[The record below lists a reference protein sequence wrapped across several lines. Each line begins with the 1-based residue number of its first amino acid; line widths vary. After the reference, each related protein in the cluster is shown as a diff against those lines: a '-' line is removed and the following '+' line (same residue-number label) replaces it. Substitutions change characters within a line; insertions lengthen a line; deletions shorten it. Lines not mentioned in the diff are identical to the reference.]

1 MEDPPNIFLSLH
13 HCPFVF
19 LWYVCSCDQSEGR
32 QHMMIKFTQLRRGAL
47 SIVCTV
53 ELIEDVMPVEL
64 NVFRGVRR
72 SLSVN
77 KRRFLRGKMERV
89 IQMMRIP
96 L

>member
-1 MEDPPNIFLSLH
+1 MDDPPNILPSLY

-32 QHMMIKFTQLRRGAL
+32 QHLVIKFTELRRGAL
-47 SIVCTV
+47 SIVWTV
-53 ELIEDVMPVEL
+53 ELIEDVVPVEL

-77 KRRFLRGKMERV
+77 KRNLLRGKMERSY
-89 IQMMRIP
+89 R
-96 L
+96 